1 MVGGNKNTMIEKT
14 EKYCTDLLTTSKCKE
29 LPFHNLQHTKEV
41 VQNVKYLCAAMDIN
55 DKDTEVLIIA
65 AWFHDTGFSV
75 TYKGHEDESKRIVTA
90 YLKEQNT
97 NQDFIDKVCNC
108 IDATKMPQCPT
119 TPLAEVLCDA
129 DIFHIS
135 NSHFFYRKLLLRR
148 EWEVFCDNQVSD
160 LEWHQLNLEFL
171 KKHHFRSIYG
181 KEILSKGKQENI
193 EKVEQILRYYD
204 C

>member
-1 MVGGNKNTMIEKT
+1 MIAQVK
-14 EKYCTDLLTTSKCKE
+14 KYCTSILSTEEIQKF
-29 LPFHNLQHTKEV
+29 PFHNLLHTKEV
-41 VQNVKYLCAAMDIN
+41 VQNVTYLCAAMNIDER
-55 DKDTEVLIIA
+55 DTEILKVA

-75 TYKGHEDESKRIVTA
+75 TYKGHEAESKKIATA
-90 YLKEQNT
+90 FLKQQKVDT
-97 NQDFIDKVCNC
+97 SFIDKVCSC

-148 EWEVFCDNQVSD
+148 EWEVFCGNKVTD
-160 LEWHQLNLEFL
+160 LKWHKLNLEFL
-171 KKHHFRSIYG
+171 KKHHFRTVYG
-181 KEILSKGKQENI
+181 KEILEQGKQENI
-193 EKVEQILRYYD
+193 EKVERILKYYD